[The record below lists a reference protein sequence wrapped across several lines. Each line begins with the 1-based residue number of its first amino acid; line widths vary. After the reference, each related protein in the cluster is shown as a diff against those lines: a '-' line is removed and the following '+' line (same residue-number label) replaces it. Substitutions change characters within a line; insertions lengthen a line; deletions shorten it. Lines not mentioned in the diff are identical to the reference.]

1 MASYFADSSALV
13 KRYVQERGS
22 AWIVGLF
29 TPFPHDDV
37 HIVAVT
43 PVEIVAALMRRSR
56 SGTTTEADAA
66 AACSQFLAD
75 LPLDYQVVEVTEAI
89 INPAILLVQK
99 YKLRGY
105 DAMQL
110 AAGCQINAVCIASGQ
125 PPLIFVSADKELSAA
140 ALGEGLSVEDPNL
153 HL

>member
-1 MASYFADSSALV
+1 MATYFADSSALV

-22 AWIVGLF
+22 AWVVGLF
-29 TPFPHDDV
+29 APFPHDDV
-37 HIVAVT
+37 HIIAVT
-43 PVEIVAALMRRSR
+43 PVEIVAALMRRAR
-56 SGTTTEADAA
+56 SGTMTEADAA

-75 LPLDYQVVEVTEAI
+75 LPLDYQAVEVTEGI

-110 AAGCQINAVCIASGQ
+110 AAGCQVNAVCIAAGL
-125 PPLIFVSADKELSAA
+125 PPLIFVSADKELNAA
-140 ALGEGLSVEDPNL
+140 ALGEGLAVDDPNG

>member
-13 KRYVQERGS
+13 KRYVQARGS
-22 AWIVGLF
+22 AWVIGLF
-29 TPFPHDDV
+29 MPFPHDDV
-37 HIVAVT
+37 YIVAVT
-43 PVEIVAALMRRSR
+43 PVEIVAVLMRRSR
-56 SGTTTEADAA
+56 SGTMTEADAA

-75 LPLDYQVVEVTEAI
+75 LPLDYQVVEVTEGI
-89 INPAILLVQK
+89 INPAILLVKK

-110 AAGCQINAVCIASGQ
+110 AAGCQVNAVCLATGL
-125 PPLIFVSADKELSAA
+125 PPLVFISADKELNAA
-140 ALGEGLSVEDPNL
+140 ASGEGLSVDDPNA